1 MKGKKV
7 FIDTNILIYLVKD
20 TSGKAEVV
28 ASRIVEDSYLYI
40 STQVINE
47 FCNITLKKLNFSLEN
62 ILFAIDEF
70 SKHFI
75 IHNVTISTITKA
87 LEIKNKYRF
96 SYYDSAIIAAALQK
110 KCEVLYTEDMHHGQ
124 VIEDSLTIINPF
136 K

>member
-47 FCNITLKKLNFSLEN
+47 FCNITLKK
-62 ILFAIDEF
+62 
-70 SKHFI
+70 
-75 IHNVTISTITKA
+75 TK
-87 LEIKNKYRF
+87 F
-96 SYYDSAIIAAALQK
+96 
-110 KCEVLYTEDMHHGQ
+110 
-124 VIEDSLTIINPF
+124 
-136 K
+136 

>member
-110 KCEVLYTEDMHHGQ
+110 KMRS
-124 VIEDSLTIINPF
+124 SLHRRHAPWASNRRLSNNH
-136 K
+136 